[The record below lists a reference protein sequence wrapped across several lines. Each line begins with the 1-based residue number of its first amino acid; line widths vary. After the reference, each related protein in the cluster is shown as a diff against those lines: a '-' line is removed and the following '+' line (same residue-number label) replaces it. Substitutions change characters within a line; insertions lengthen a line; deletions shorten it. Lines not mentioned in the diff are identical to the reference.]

1 MSTKIKPHSVVK
13 SRISP
18 NVKKRLIASG
28 KIIVSSVSLRPTG
41 VAIQPAL
48 PDSPLWRRTFFG
60 KYRSLNE
67 DKMDQFSE
75 ECAMNLE
82 VLI

>member
-28 KIIVSSVSLRPTG
+28 KIIVSSVSSRPTG

-60 KYRSLNE
+60 KYRSL
-67 DKMDQFSE
+67 SE
-75 ECAMNLE
+75 EKVEQLSDELATKFE
-82 VLI
+82 VFI

>member
-1 MSTKIKPHSVVK
+1 MSTKVKPYSVVK

-28 KIIVSSVSLRPTG
+28 KVIVSKVSSRPKN

-48 PDSPLWRRTFFG
+48 PDSPIWRTTFFG
-60 KYRSLNE
+60 KDSSLNE
-67 DKMDQFSE
+67 DKVEQLSDELPTKF
-75 ECAMNLE
+75 E
-82 VLI
+82 VFI

>member
-1 MSTKIKPHSVVK
+1 MSTKVKPYSVVK

-28 KIIVSSVSLRPTG
+28 KVFGAKVSSGPKN

-48 PDSPLWRRTFFG
+48 PDSPIWRTTFFG
-60 KYRSLNE
+60 KDSSLNK
-67 DKMDQFSE
+67 DKVE
-75 ECAMNLE
+75 PLVGELE
-82 VLI
+82 MLS

>member
-1 MSTKIKPHSVVK
+1 MSTKVKPYSVVK

-28 KIIVSSVSLRPTG
+28 KVIVSNVSLRLTG

-60 KYRSLNE
+60 KYRGLNE
-67 DKMDQFSE
+67 DKVEQRSE
-75 ECAMNLE
+75 ELAMNFE

>member
-1 MSTKIKPHSVVK
+1 MSTKVKPYSVVK

-28 KIIVSSVSLRPTG
+28 KVIVSNVSLRPAG

-48 PDSPLWRRTFFG
+48 PDSPIWRTTFFG
-60 KYRSLNE
+60 KDSSLNK
-67 DKMDQFSE
+67 DKVE
-75 ECAMNLE
+75 PLVGELE
-82 VLI
+82 MLS

>member
-1 MSTKIKPHSVVK
+1 MSTKIKPRSVVK

-18 NVKKRLIASG
+18 NIKKRLIASG
-28 KIIVSSVSLRPTG
+28 KIIVSSVSSRPTG

-60 KYRSLNE
+60 EYRGLKE
-67 DKMDQFSE
+67 DKVEQRSE
-75 ECAMNLE
+75 EHAMNFE